1 LTVGLIVVAGDR
13 VTVQHG
19 DVSQAEEGTAL
30 RDLILAQ
37 THQGAGVPVLLRTAP
52 AEPGEVKPYGAAAYR
67 VQVDLAVRL
76 LDGSAPG
83 DAERGSLTARL
94 LERPVLALNFH
105 RIRGRNQDVVREQ
118 LTRAA
123 ALGPSFDLDA
133 PGQQPGEVRVLVGF
147 YDGFARTAEFAAGL
161 CGELGLRAVFFPIFY
176 APTSGRLLSDAQLAD
191 IARTH
196 EVGWHTTRHVAAAE
210 VDESSVGPEV
220 VEPFRRI
227 ERVTGRAPRIG
238 AWRGGT
244 RFDGGLLGNRA
255 LADLGLTHL
264 VSNWSVEPLP

>member
-1 LTVGLIVVAGDR
+1 M
-13 VTVQHG
+13 QHG
-19 DVSQAEEGTAL
+19 DVSQAGDGTAL

-37 THQGAGVPVLLRTAP
+37 THQGAGVPVLLRTSP
-52 AEPGEVKPYGAAAYR
+52 ARPDEPRPYGASAYR
-67 VQVDLAVRL
+67 VQVDLAARL
-76 LDGSAPG
+76 LDGSDLP
-83 DAERGSLTARL
+83 DPQPGSLAALL

-105 RIRGRNQDVVREQ
+105 RVRGRNQEVVREQ

-133 PGQQPGEVRVLVGF
+133 QPQPPGEVRVLVGF
-147 YDGFARTAEFAAGL
+147 YDGFARTAEFAADL
-161 CGELGLRAVFFPIFY
+161 CHQLGLRALFFPIFF

-191 IARTH
+191 VAKVH
-196 EVGWHTTRHVAAAE
+196 EVGWHTTSHVAAAD
-210 VDESSVGPEV
+210 VDEASVQPEV
-220 VEPFRRI
+220 VDPFRRI

-244 RFDGGLLGNRA
+244 RFDESLLGNRT

-264 VSNWSVEPLP
+264 VSNWSVEGV